1 MPCAGGAACIPHWV
15 ASMEKFLI
23 LLLGFKTFLAAAA
36 ILVLAFKRR
45 QARLISDL
53 ID

>member
-1 MPCAGGAACIPHWV
+1 
-15 ASMEKFLI
+15 MEKLLI
-23 LLLGFKTFLAAAA
+23 LLLGFKIFLAATA

-45 QARLISDL
+45 QARLTSDL